1 MYPGSMRYIWAV
13 SLLIVILLGNVL
25 YIFQDVWFF
34 DRQFETLGSYDR
46 QESVMEEAIVLMD
59 YWRNDDVLI
68 DRAVYTQAEEEHLYD
83 VKKILVVV
91 RYLLL
96 AIGFLLLV
104 SSVWLWRRWWFVFS
118 SLFAALTKTIV
129 GFVVFGLFLFV
140 LGWFSWDW
148 LFDSF
153 HRLFFVDNWSFSAES
168 FLIQSYPWKFFRNA
182 MIAVLV
188 RTFVCILLSVAVL
201 FGVYRLRT

>member
-1 MYPGSMRYIWAV
+1 MRYVWAL

-46 QESVMEEAIVLMD
+46 QESVMEEATILMD

-68 DRAVYTQAEEEHLYD
+68 DRVVYTQAEEEHLSD
-83 VKKILVVV
+83 VKKIVLFV

-96 AIGFLLLV
+96 ATGFLLLV
-104 SSVWLWRRWWFVFS
+104 LSFWLYRSWLFVYTGLFTAFRMTVVCFI
-118 SLFAALTKTIV
+118 LFALCL
-129 GFVVFGLFLFV
+129 LFFAF
-140 LGWFSWDW
+140 FSWDW

-153 HRLFFVDNWSFSAES
+153 HRLFFVDNRTFSSDS
-168 FLIQSYPWKFFRNA
+168 FLIQSYPWEFFRNA
-182 MIAVLV
+182 MVVVLGRSLV
-188 RTFVCILLSVAVL
+188 MLSFVWLA
-201 FGVYRLRT
+201 FGFWRSIDR